1 MKLLKRFYEN
11 PAVEAV
17 LNKQPG
23 LGNLSLI
30 EEAVILAAAYQKQ
43 PQTMLIIKNNLYNA
57 QRLYE
62 KLTPLTKAQVLLFGV
77 EESLRMEKIAA
88 SPEMRAAQMETMAAL
103 QNQKEPLICIT
114 HSAGAMRLLCDPKQF
129 SAHTLKLKVNDTY
142 DFEEGK
148 KRLYEAGYDFVSRV
162 DRPLCYAARGG
173 IIDVYSMN
181 YDYPVRIEFFDN
193 CIESIRFFDISTQR
207 TIQTIESV
215 ELIPASE
222 GLYSEAQLTE
232 ISKQAEAIMNENMK
246 KLKGTAAQHLKM
258 TVEQELIDLK
268 AHRPNG
274 GLYKYAALLKQ
285 QYTIMDYM
293 NHPYIIFSAQ
303 EEIKQAISHIQEET
317 IAYIQELSQEGLALQ
332 RFSLFADPFQE
343 AMKHPHL
350 MIAVFMDI
358 KHPIASQIH
367 MHTTADFDF
376 TQIMNQLCKEAE
388 KHTVLC
394 AVDEKE
400 SKQLTDYFDDHK
412 VPYSFYNNSFDK
424 DSFDMDDFPAS
435 PGILITDSA
444 FNEGFFALREKI
456 SVYTSKELFRKK
468 EHRSRY
474 HNKFKDAEVLHD
486 YLELEIGDYVVHHQ
500 YGVGK
505 YMGIV
510 NKEIDGIH
518 KDFLNLVYKGDDV
531 LLVPLEQFH
540 FIRKFM
546 SKEGAVPKLNKLGSG
561 EWEKTKKKV
570 SGKVAELADRLIALY
585 SLREDHIGHAFAPDT
600 PFQKQFEDDF
610 AYELTQDQKQ
620 AVAEIK
626 HDMED
631 RKPMDRLLC
640 GDVGF
645 GKTEVA
651 IRAVFK
657 AVMDNKQAAFLCP
670 TTILSI
676 QHYRTFSER
685 FKNYPVR
692 IAVLNRF
699 VSPSDVKEIK
709 KDLAAGKIDILIGT
723 HRILSKD
730 ICFKDLGFLVIDE
743 EQRFGVE
750 HKEKIKEL
758 RSGIDVLS
766 MSATPIPRT
775 LQMSLIGIRSLSQLD
790 TPPLNRIP
798 VQTYVIEKD
807 FRMIKEIIQ
816 RELSRNGQV
825 FYLYNNVSEIYQ
837 VAAKLKEELP
847 DIKIA
852 VAHGKMNR
860 EDIEDVMLQFT
871 ENEYQVLVCTTIIET
886 GIDIPNANTIIVDQA
901 DRFGLAQ
908 LYQIKGRVGRSDRL
922 AYAYLMYSPQ
932 KQLSELAMKRL
943 KSIKE
948 FTQLGSGYK
957 IAMRDLTIRGAGDM
971 LGPQQAGFID
981 TVGIDMYI
989 EMLNSAIAQRKGTG
1003 EAQEEKKTIKKANA
1017 KVDAYIPSAFA
1028 PQDYEKIKLYQRID
1042 DISTK
1047 RELMSFAE
1055 EIKDNYGHLPSGVQM
1070 LLEKKRLDILINE
1083 PHIEEYKETKQEA
1096 ELCFTQ
1102 EWSDNIDGVKLFEMM
1117 TTLCKDAL
1125 IRYRNR
1131 KITMRIPKDQ
1141 DWLVIVIE
1149 ILEQTKRDDLIKH

>member
-1 MKLLKRFYEN
+1 MKLLERFYDN
-11 PAVEAV
+11 PAVRAI
-17 LNKQPG
+17 LNQQTG

-30 EEAVILAAAYQKQ
+30 EEAVIIASAYQKQ
-43 PQTMLIIKNNLYNA
+43 PQTMLIVKNNLYHA
-57 QRLYE
+57 QRLQE

-77 EESLRMEKIAA
+77 EESLRMEKIAS
-88 SPEMRAAQMETMAAL
+88 SPELRAAQMETMAKLSA
-103 QNQKEPLICIT
+103 KEPLICIT
-114 HSAGAMRLLCDPKQF
+114 HTAGVMRYLCDPKRF
-129 SAHTLKLKVNDTY
+129 REHTLTLKTNDICELEECKQKL
-142 DFEEGK
+142 F
-148 KRLYEAGYDFVSRV
+148 EAGYDFVSRV

-181 YDYPVRIEFFDN
+181 YDNPIRIEFFDN
-193 CIESIRFFDISTQR
+193 IIESIRFFDISTQR
-207 TIQTIESV
+207 TVQVIDHAEI
-215 ELIPASE
+215 IPASE
-222 GLYSEAQLTE
+222 YLFSESEINE
-232 ISKQAEAIMNENMK
+232 ISEKAQAFMHENRK
-246 KLKGTAAQHLKM
+246 RTAERAQYQLKTTL
-258 TVEQELIDLK
+258 EQELSDLR
-268 AHRPNG
+268 AHRVNG
-274 GLYKYAALLKQ
+274 SLYKYTAFLNRR
-285 QYTIMDYM
+285 YTLMDYM
-293 NHPYIIFSAQ
+293 NDPYVIFSNE
-303 EEIKQAISHIQEET
+303 EEIKQSLTHIQEET
-317 IAYIQELSQEGLALQ
+317 ITYIQELSQEGLALP

-343 AMKHPHL
+343 VMKRRHI
-350 MIAVFMDI
+350 MIALFADI
-358 KHPIASQIH
+358 KHPIVSQLH
-367 MHTTADFDF
+367 MHTLNDFDF
-376 TQIMNQLCKEAE
+376 QTIMASVIKEAQ
-388 KHTVLC
+388 KHDVIC
-394 AVDEKE
+394 AVTENECKLLAEYLNDHDITYNI
-400 SKQLTDYFDDHK
+400 SQSSDMLTE
-412 VPYSFYNNSFDK
+412 
-424 DSFDMDDFPAS
+424 
-435 PGILITDSA
+435 GITLMSNPL
-444 FNEGFFALREKI
+444 NEGFIALSEKI
-456 SVYTSKELFRKK
+456 TVYTSKELFHKK
-468 EHRSRY
+468 ERKTRY

-486 YLELEIGDYVVHHQ
+486 YLELEIGDFVVHHQ

-510 NKEIDGIH
+510 NKEIDGVH
-518 KDFLNLVYKGDDV
+518 KDFLNIVYRGDDV
-531 LLVPLEQFH
+531 LLVPLEQFR

-585 SLREDHIGHAFAPDT
+585 SLREEHIGYAFAKDT
-600 PFQKQFEDDF
+600 PFQQQFEDDF

-626 HDMED
+626 QDMEAS
-631 RKPMDRLLC
+631 RPMDRLLC

-651 IRAVFK
+651 IRAAFK
-657 AVMDNKQAAFLCP
+657 AVTDNKQVAFLCP

-676 QHYRTFSER
+676 QHYRTFSDR
-685 FKNYPVR
+685 FKNYPVT

-699 VSPSDVKEIK
+699 VSAKEVTKIK

-730 ICFKDLGFLVIDE
+730 ISFHDLGFLVIDE

-758 RSGIDVLS
+758 RSSVDVLS

-775 LQMSLIGIRSLSQLD
+775 LQMSLIGVRSLSQLE
-790 TPPLNRIP
+790 TPPQNRLP

-807 FRMIKEIIQ
+807 QRMVTEIIQ
-816 RELSRNGQV
+816 RELARNGQV

-837 VAAKLKEELP
+837 VASQLREALP
-847 DIKIA
+847 DVNIA

-871 ENEYQVLVCTTIIET
+871 DNEYQVLVCTTIIET

-901 DRFGLAQ
+901 DHFGLAQ

-922 AYAYLMYSPQ
+922 AYAYLMYSPE
-932 KQLSELAMKRL
+932 KQLSEQATKRL

-971 LGPQQAGFID
+971 LGAKQAGFID

-989 EMLNSAIAQRKGTG
+989 EMLHQAIAERKG
-1003 EAQEEKKTIKKANA
+1003 EVQPAVKEMKKANA
-1017 KVDAYIPSAFA
+1017 SVDAYIPSQFA
-1028 PQDYEKIKLYQRID
+1028 PQDYEKIQLYQRID
-1042 DISTK
+1042 EIQTK
-1047 RELMSFAE
+1047 TQLVKLTE
-1055 EIKDNYGHLPSGVQM
+1055 EIRDNYGHFPNGVNM

-1083 PHIEEYKETKQEA
+1083 PHVEGYKEDRMQA
-1096 ELCFTQ
+1096 ELSFTQ
-1102 EWSDNIDGVKLFEMM
+1102 EWSDTIDGVKLFEMM
-1117 TTLCKDAL
+1117 TALCKDAL

-1131 KITMRIPKDQ
+1131 KITMRIPKNG
-1141 DWLVIVIE
+1141 DWLTLVIE
-1149 ILEQTKRDDLIKH
+1149 ILERTQQSELKKPKS